1 MDKYSNTHL
10 RKTWCP
16 VVQVLRD
23 KASAKP
29 TRPAEALDDGE
40 GNLGSTEQGK
50 GGVSAI
56 ALKPAAVTG
65 VTIYL
70 ITVLFQISLRKRWNS
85 HWFLKEL
92 LREHICSD
100 SKGHRVDCSGHCNA
114 LPRPPFRKGLA
125 TTHTIQLPGVLPA
138 DCLRM
143 PVTSGYGL
151 SCREP
156 PHSGS
161 HPFPEQPTSCNSS
174 AQGIKAQ
181 SPHSNSGHPWRVIP
195 AQSSHMSSEAS
206 AEVTSQLSAS
216 LCPILLLSLLF
227 YWWVN
232 SKILLDVN
240 LLRIYFSKD
249 SATDMLTFPSWSP
262 P

>member
-16 VVQVLRD
+16 VAQVLRD

-70 ITVLFQISLRKRWNS
+70 ITVLFQIFLRKRWNS

-92 LREHICSD
+92 LQEHICSD
-100 SKGHRVDCSGHCNA
+100 SKGHRVDRSGHCNA

-125 TTHTIQLPGVLPA
+125 TTHTIQLPA

-151 SCREP
+151 SCGEP

-174 AQGIKAQ
+174 AQGYKGSVSSLQLRTSLKGHPSSELPYVIRSLSWGHITAQ
-181 SPHSNSGHPWRVIP
+181 CLSLSNS
-195 AQSSHMSSEAS
+195 ASFSS
-206 AEVTSQLSAS
+206 
-216 LCPILLLSLLF
+216 LLL
-227 YWWVN
+227 VG
-232 SKILLDVN
+232 
-240 LLRIYFSKD
+240 
-249 SATDMLTFPSWSP
+249 
-262 P
+262 